1 MYVTPFYHIA
11 FIITAFSVY
20 FYMFRKIPR
29 NRIADDRLKMNFS
42 SYAPVVKRKISFIKY
57 LVLLWI
63 IISFVLFITIPNVMV
78 FIYFAYSMSRRET
91 LIDVIAALF
100 GIGCIADPLIYIYHL
115 QIARRRVR
123 KMKVNVSRYFSK

>member
-100 GIGCIADPLIYIYHL
+100 GIGCIADPLINIYHL

>member
-42 SYAPVVKRKISFIKY
+42 SYASVVKRKISFIKY